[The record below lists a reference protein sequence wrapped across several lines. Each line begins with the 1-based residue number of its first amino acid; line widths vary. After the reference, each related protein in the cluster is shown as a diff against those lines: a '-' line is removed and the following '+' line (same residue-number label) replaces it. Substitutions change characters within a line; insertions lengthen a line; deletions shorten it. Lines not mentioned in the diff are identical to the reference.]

1 MWPVLLD
8 IVVHLIPAL
17 LGLHLEADT
26 ISRDVGPDTTQTRK
40 PNSRESLAR
49 TRSVSQCLCPTKQH
63 SGELSI

>member
-8 IVVHLIPAL
+8 VVVHLIKAL

-26 ISRDVGPDTTQTRK
+26 IRGEVGPDTTQIRK

-49 TRSVSQCLCPTKQH
+49 TGSVFQCLC
-63 SGELSI
+63 

>member
-8 IVVHLIPAL
+8 VVVHLIKAL

-26 ISRDVGPDTTQTRK
+26 ICVGPDTTQIRK

-49 TRSVSQCLCPTKQH
+49 TGSVFQCLC
-63 SGELSI
+63 